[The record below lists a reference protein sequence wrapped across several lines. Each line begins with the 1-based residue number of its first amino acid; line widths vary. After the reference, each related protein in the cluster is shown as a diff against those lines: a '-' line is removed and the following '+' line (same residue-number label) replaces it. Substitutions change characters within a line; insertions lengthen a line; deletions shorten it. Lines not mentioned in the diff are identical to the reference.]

1 MTIFS
6 SSAADP
12 TRSSGAAPSGTTPV
26 GAAPSGTTPPGSDRF
41 PRTRRARFAF
51 AALAAGSLLLAG
63 CSGSANADAE
73 DEKPQKGGVL
83 KVAYDVDPTCLDGQ
97 QAGQNVTL
105 NITRQITDSLTDQDP
120 KTGEIKPWLA
130 QSWDVSDDAKSFT
143 FHLRDG
149 VKFQDGTDFTSA
161 SVKENFEAIED
172 LGAKATIGQSYIDGL
187 KSIETPDEQT
197 VTFTFDKP
205 NAQFLQ
211 ATSTM
216 TLGFYSSKTLEKT
229 PEQRCAGDIVGT
241 GAFALDEVEHNKA
254 ITLERNDDYDW
265 ASSLADHEGPAHLDG
280 IEFSI
285 VPEASVRNG
294 SLLSGQVDVDTSVQS
309 QDEKTLEAQGL
320 DIVSRA
326 NPGVVYNLVPK
337 TTGTIASDKAVR
349 KALIKGI
356 DRDQLKTVVSDHQ
369 ASATSVLAK
378 STPEY
383 EDLSSSL
390 VYDPDGAKKLLDDAG
405 WKEGAD
411 GIRVKDGTKLSTT
424 LTYWQDAPFL
434 ELVQQQLRAIGFDLQ
449 LEKKTIAE
457 VTALQAE
464 GEEDFTFGNLTR
476 SDADI
481 LRNYFGADEQ
491 NSNARKPGTID
502 KVLARTTETLDEDE
516 RKADFTEAAKLILD
530 EGYSIPIVEL
540 TGIVGTGKN
549 VHDFAFEASSRYQ
562 LYDTWL
568 DGEQ

>member
-1 MTIFS
+1 MTTIAS
-6 SSAADP
+6 PAAGSITSP
-12 TRSSGAAPSGTTPV
+12 RRRS
-26 GAAPSGTTPPGSDRF
+26 
-41 PRTRRARFAF
+41 RFAL

-63 CSGSANADAE
+63 CSGSAAADG
-73 DEKPQKGGVL
+73 DNVTPQNGGTL

-120 KTGEIKPWLA
+120 KSGEIKPWLA
-130 QSWDVSDDAKSFT
+130 KSWDVSDDAKTFT

-149 VKFQDGTDFTSA
+149 VKFQDDTNFTSA

-172 LGAKATIGQSYIDGL
+172 LGAKASLGQTYLDGL
-187 KSIETPDEQT
+187 KSIATPDKQT
-197 VTFTFDKP
+197 VTFTFDKA

-216 TLGFYSSKTLEKT
+216 NLGFYASKTLKQT
-229 PEQRCAGDIVGT
+229 AEQRCTGDDLVGT
-241 GAFALDEVEHNKA
+241 GPFALDKVEHNKA
-254 ITLERNDDYDW
+254 ISLTRNDDYDW
-265 ASSLADHEGPAHLDG
+265 PSSLAAHEGPAHLDG

-337 TTGTIASDKAVR
+337 ATGTIASDKAVR

-356 DRDQLKTVVSDHQ
+356 DREQLKTVVSEHQ
-369 ASATSVLAK
+369 APATSVLAK
-378 STPEY
+378 STPQY
-383 EDLSSSL
+383 EDLSDL
-390 VYDPDGAKKLLDDAG
+390 LAYDPDGAKKLLDDAG

-411 GIRVKDGTKLSTT
+411 GIRAKDGKKLKTT

-434 ELVQQQLRAIGFDLQ
+434 ELVQQQLREIGFDLQ

-464 GEEDFTFGNLTR
+464 GKEDFTFGNLTR

-491 NSNARKPGTID
+491 NANARKPGEVD

-530 EGYSIPIVEL
+530 EGYSIPVVEL

-549 VHDFAFEASSRYQ
+549 VHDFTFEASSRYQ

-568 DGEQ
+568 GGEH

>member
-1 MTIFS
+1 MTTF
-6 SSAADP
+6 ALPVTDP
-12 TRSSGAAPSGTTPV
+12 ITSPRRRS
-26 GAAPSGTTPPGSDRF
+26 
-41 PRTRRARFAF
+41 RFAL

-63 CSGSANADAE
+63 CSGSAQADDDDAT
-73 DEKPQKGGVL
+73 PQNGGTL

-130 QSWDVSDDAKSFT
+130 KSWEVSDDAKSFT

-161 SVKENFEAIED
+161 SVKENFEAIKE

-187 KSIETPDEQT
+187 TSITTPDAQT
-197 VTFTFDKP
+197 VTFGFDKS

-216 TLGFYSSKTLEKT
+216 NLGFYSSKTLKQT
-229 PEQRCAGDIVGT
+229 PEQRCTGDDLVGT
-241 GAFALDEVEHNKA
+241 GAFSLDSVVHNKA
-254 ITLERNDDYDW
+254 ITLKRNDDYDW
-265 ASSLADHEGPAHLDG
+265 ASSLAAHDGPAYLDG

-309 QDEKTLEAQGL
+309 QDEKTLDAQGL
-320 DIVSRA
+320 TIVSRP

-337 TTGTIASDKAVR
+337 VTSKIAGDKAVR
-349 KALIKGI
+349 KALVKGI
-356 DRDQLKTVVSDHQ
+356 DREQLTTVISEHQ
-369 ASATSVLAK
+369 APATSVLAK
-378 STPEY
+378 STPQY
-383 EDLSSSL
+383 EDLSDL
-390 VYDPDGAKKLLDDAG
+390 LAYDPAGAKKLLDDAG

-411 GIRVKDGTKLSTT
+411 GIRAKDGRKLTTT

-434 ELVQQQLRAIGFDLQ
+434 ELVQQQLREIGFDLR

-457 VTALQAE
+457 VTAVQAE
-464 GEEDFTFGNLTR
+464 GNEDFTFSNLTR

-491 NSNARKPGTID
+491 NSNSRKPGEVD
-502 KVLARTTETLDEDE
+502 KVLAGTTETLDEDK
-516 RKADFTEAAKLILD
+516 RKADFTKATKLILD

-540 TGIVGTGKN
+540 TGIVGTGTN

-562 LYDTWL
+562 LHDTWL

>member
-1 MTIFS
+1 MTFAEM
-6 SSAADP
+6 SASEFVHSTD
-12 TRSSGAAPSGTTPV
+12 
-26 GAAPSGTTPPGSDRF
+26 
-41 PRTRRARFAF
+41 TRRMGTAENRAGVLL
-51 AALAAGSLLLAG
+51 AALAAGSLLLTG
-63 CSGSANADAE
+63 CSGSAQADGENAT
-73 DEKPQKGGVL
+73 PQDGGVL

-97 QAGQNVTL
+97 QVGQNVTL

-130 QSWDVSDDAKSFT
+130 QSWDVSDDAKTFT

-161 SVKENFEAIED
+161 SVKENIEAIED

-187 KSIETPDEQT
+187 TSIETPDEQT
-197 VTFTFDKP
+197 VTFSFDKA

-216 TLGFYSSKTLEKT
+216 NLGFYSSKTLKQT
-229 PEQRCAGDIVGT
+229 AEQRCTGKDLVGT
-241 GAFALDEVEHNKA
+241 GPFALDKVEHNKA
-254 ITLERNDDYDW
+254 IILKRNDDYDW
-265 ASSLADHEGPAHLDG
+265 PSSLAGHDGPAHLDG

-337 TTGTIASDKAVR
+337 TTGAIASDKAVR

-356 DRDQLKTVVSDHQ
+356 DREQLNTVVSDHQ
-369 ASATSVLAK
+369 APATSVLAK
-378 STPEY
+378 STPGY
-383 EDLSSSL
+383 EDLSAAL
-390 VYDPDGAKKLLDDAG
+390 AYDPDGAKKLLDDAG
-405 WKEGAD
+405 WKPGAD

-434 ELVQQQLRAIGFDLQ
+434 ELVQQQLRTIGFDLQ

-464 GEEDFTFGNLTR
+464 GKEDFTFGNLTR

-481 LRNYFGADEQ
+481 LRNYFGAKEQ
-491 NSNARKPGTID
+491 NANSRKPGEID
-502 KVLARTTETLDEDE
+502 EILARTTETLDEDE
-516 RKADFTEAAKLILD
+516 RKADFTEAAELILD

-540 TGIVGTGKN
+540 TGIVGTGRD
-549 VHDFAFEASSRYQ
+549 VHDFSFEASSRYQ

-568 DGEQ
+568 GGDQG

>member
-1 MTIFS
+1 MTTIS
-6 SSAADP
+6 SPAAATHSP
-12 TRSSGAAPSGTTPV
+12 QRRSH
-26 GAAPSGTTPPGSDRF
+26 
-41 PRTRRARFAF
+41 FALV
-51 AALAAGSLLLAG
+51 ALAASSLLLAG
-63 CSGSANADAE
+63 CSGSAQADDENAT
-73 DEKPQKGGVL
+73 PQDGGVL
-83 KVAYDVDPTCLDGQ
+83 NVAYDVDPTCLDGQ
-97 QAGQNVTL
+97 QVGQNVTL

-120 KTGEIKPWLA
+120 ETQEIKPWLA
-130 QSWDVSDDAKSFT
+130 ESWDVSDDAKTFT

-187 KSIETPDEQT
+187 TSIKTPDKQT
-197 VTFTFDKP
+197 VTFAFDKP

-216 TLGFYSSKTLEKT
+216 NLGFYSSTTLKQSA
-229 PEQRCAGDIVGT
+229 EQRCTGKDLVGT
-241 GAFALDEVEHNKA
+241 GPFSLDKVEHNKA
-254 ITLERNDDYDW
+254 ITLKRNDDYDW
-265 ASSLADHEGPAHLDG
+265 PSSLAAHEGPAHLEG

-309 QDEKTLEAQGL
+309 QDEATLEAQGL

-326 NPGVVYNLVPK
+326 NPGVVYNLIPK
-337 TTGTIASDKAVR
+337 TTGEIASDKAVR
-349 KALIKGI
+349 QALVKGI

-369 ASATSVLAK
+369 APATSVLAK

-383 EDLSSSL
+383 EDLSDQL
-390 VYDPDGAKKLLDDAG
+390 AYDPDGAKKLLDDAG
-405 WKEGAD
+405 WKPGAD
-411 GIRVKDGTKLSTT
+411 GIRTKDGKKLSTT

-434 ELVQQQLRAIGFDLQ
+434 ELVQQQLRTIGFDLQ
-449 LEKKTIAE
+449 LEKKTTAE
-457 VTALQAE
+457 VTAQQAE
-464 GEEDFTFGNLTR
+464 GKEELTFGNLTR
-476 SDADI
+476 ADGDV
-481 LRNYFGADEQ
+481 LRNYFGVDEQ
-491 NSNARKPGTID
+491 NGNARKKKEKLDDI
-502 KVLARTTETLDEDE
+502 LARTTSTLDEKE
-516 RKADFTEAAKLILD
+516 RTADFTKAAKILID

-549 VHDFAFEASSRYQ
+549 VHDFKYEASSRFQ

-568 DGEQ
+568 DGER

>member
-1 MTIFS
+1 MPFANLS
-6 SSAADP
+6 VSDP
-12 TRSSGAAPSGTTPV
+12 AQLTDIR
-26 GAAPSGTTPPGSDRF
+26 RM
-41 PRTRRARFAF
+41 RRAKNHTRVSL
-51 AALAAGSLLLAG
+51 AALAAGSLLLTG
-63 CSGSANADAE
+63 CSGSAQADGENAT
-73 DEKPQKGGVL
+73 PQNGGVL
-83 KVAYDVDPTCLDGQ
+83 NVAYDVDPTCLDGQ
-97 QAGQNVTL
+97 QVGQNVTL

-130 QSWDVSDDAKSFT
+130 QSWDVSDDAKTFT

-149 VKFQDGTDFTSA
+149 VRFQDGTDFTSA

-197 VTFTFDKP
+197 VTFTFDRS

-216 TLGFYSSKTLEKT
+216 NLGFYSSKTLDQT
-229 PEQRCAGDIVGT
+229 AEQRCTGADLVGT
-241 GAFALDEVEHNKA
+241 GPFALDKVEHNRA
-254 ITLERNDDYDW
+254 ITLKRYDDYDW
-265 ASSLADHEGPAHLDG
+265 PSSLAGHEGPAHLDG

-337 TTGTIASDKAVR
+337 TTGAIASDKAVR
-349 KALIKGI
+349 KALVKGI
-356 DRDQLKTVVSDHQ
+356 DREQLKTVVSDHQ
-369 ASATSVLAK
+369 APATSVLAK

-383 EDLSSSL
+383 EDLSDVL
-390 VYDPDGAKKLLDDAG
+390 AYDPDGAKKLLDDAG
-405 WKEGAD
+405 WKPGAG
-411 GIRVKDGTKLSTT
+411 GIRAKDGKKLSTT

-434 ELVQQQLRAIGFDLQ
+434 ELVQQQLRTIGFDLQ
-449 LEKKTIAE
+449 LEKRTIAE

-464 GEEDFTFGNLTR
+464 GKEDFTFGNLTR

-481 LRNYFGADEQ
+481 LRNYFGAKEQ
-491 NSNARKPGTID
+491 NANTRKPGEID
-502 KVLARTTETLDEDE
+502 KILARTTETLDEGE

-549 VHDFAFEASSRYQ
+549 VHDFSFEASSRYQ
-562 LYDTWL
+562 LYGTWL
-568 DGEQ
+568 DGDQ

>member
-12 TRSSGAAPSGTTPV
+12 TRSS

-369 ASATSVLAK
+369 APATSVLAK

-390 VYDPDGAKKLLDDAG
+390 AYDPDGAKKLLDDAG

-491 NSNARKPGTID
+491 NSNARKPGKID